1 VYVTNHE
8 PKTPKYM
15 TTSKK
20 EDEEFFRYKQ
30 ALQEYNSEPLPS
42 LTLPKKERYEKGS
55 LL

>member
-1 VYVTNHE
+1 VPDAQGAFEEDGDPYPCE
-8 PKTPKYM
+8 
-15 TTSKK
+15 